1 MFEANI
7 RKTTAQYLSVIDR
20 YGEWM
25 VSAFLAATGERFLLL
40 HDVKNDEGIRLFFA
54 ECHDLF
60 IKFTVNPFY
69 AEEDCIK
76 SGPFEVKVRLLAKKY
91 LEK

>member
-1 MFEANI
+1 MFEATLK
-7 RKTTAQYLSVIDR
+7 KTTAQYLSIIDR

-25 VSAFLAATGERFLLL
+25 VSAFVSTGGERFMLL
-40 HDVKNDEGIRLFFA
+40 HDAKNDDGIKQFFS

-60 IKFTVNPFY
+60 VKYTLNPFY
-69 AEEDCIK
+69 AEEDSIE